1 MDNIQAYNDSW
12 INEIERLVLNVS
24 FLTDLGLFHG
34 KMGHAIFFAHY
45 GRLVDNVSYENFAGE
60 LLEEVYEEINISL
73 PVNMEYGLCGI
84 GWGIEYLVGQG
95 FMEDVRMKY

>member
-34 KMGHAIFFAHY
+34 KMGMQSFLLITVVWWIMFLMKIL
-45 GRLVDNVSYENFAGE
+45 LVNCLKKFMKRSISAY
-60 LLEEVYEEINISL
+60 LLIW
-73 PVNMEYGLCGI
+73 NMGCAA
-84 GWGIEYLVGQG
+84 LVGG
-95 FMEDVRMKY
+95 

>member
-45 GRLVDNVSYENFAGE
+45 GRFKGGKTKCVKTY
-60 LLEEVYEEINISL
+60 
-73 PVNMEYGLCGI
+73 
-84 GWGIEYLVGQG
+84 
-95 FMEDVRMKY
+95 

>member
-45 GRLVDNVSYENFAGE
+45 GRLVDCLKKFMKRSISAY
-60 LLEEVYEEINISL
+60 LLIW
-73 PVNMEYGLCGI
+73 NMGCAA
-84 GWGIEYLVGQG
+84 LVGG
-95 FMEDVRMKY
+95 